1 MFEALKAFKSL
12 SPEQKALLE
21 TKQVSGEFEPG
32 ALIGL
37 LRPIA
42 EYDRL
47 SDKSR
52 TPMGCSTGALF
63 VLSFVFLILI
73 LNEVWLVA
81 PLLLLSLGRAIS
93 SSSRS

>member
-42 EYDRL
+42 EYG
-47 SDKSR
+47 SWEGR
-52 TPMGCSTGALF
+52 TRIVPS
-63 VLSFVFLILI
+63 
-73 LNEVWLVA
+73 
-81 PLLLLSLGRAIS
+81 
-93 SSSRS
+93 